1 MPAWWKGKGK
11 KSKGGGGAA
20 AAAVAV
26 AGGEKAGRSF
36 DEALLGKGGGKQQ
49 QQVAVVVRH
58 PLPRPAS
65 LPAPLPSSTTPG
77 SGSGSGSASASSA
90 GSSSLGSSAASDE
103 PPDLGTYRVPDASYA
118 LPGRTLA
125 IDSRKQSPLLEEG
138 RFFTNNQVLDHA
150 RLSETSVSPRKESYL
165 LNLDLSNDRTAY
177 CHGRKST
184 EIVFNTRVP
193 SSPPSSKGQIPCPT
207 SPVQSRAFGQC
218 PGSPTAWQDDSR
230 SSSSPHPLPR
240 PPGPPGPPGS
250 PCSSSRSV
258 SSQWKKGKLLGS
270 GTFGQVYQGFN
281 SEGGQMCAIKE
292 VKVISDDSNSKEC
305 LRQLHQEIALL
316 SQLSHPNIVQYYG
329 SDLSSETLS
338 VYLEYVSGGSI
349 HKLLQEYGAFGEA
362 VLRNYT
368 AQILSGLAYL
378 HGRNTVHRDIKGAN
392 ILVDPNGD
400 IKLADFGMAKH
411 ISAHT
416 SIKSFKGSPYW
427 MAPEVIMNSNGYSL
441 SVDIWSL
448 GCTIIEMAT
457 ARPPWIQYE
466 GVAAI
471 FKIGNS
477 KDIPD
482 IPDHLSLEA
491 KNFLKLCLQRD
502 PAARP
507 TAAKLME
514 HPFVKDLVANRSFR
528 SGMSKDL
535 SPTSFDRKGGMVQT
549 SNRSLSPLRD
559 PDLTM
564 RNLQVPTSAIP
575 SISTRRISAINPS
588 NVRMNMSLPVSPCS
602 SPLRQYRQLNRSCM
616 PSPPHPA
623 YSAGAANY
631 SPINNALYPTRP
643 SNHLPDPWLE
653 ISQLKT
659 PPFDSPRRL

>member
-1 MPAWWKGKGK
+1 MV
-11 KSKGGGGAA
+11 S
-20 AAAVAV
+20 
-26 AGGEKAGRSF
+26 
-36 DEALLGKGGGKQQ
+36 
-49 QQVAVVVRH
+49 
-58 PLPRPAS
+58 
-65 LPAPLPSSTTPG
+65 
-77 SGSGSGSASASSA
+77 
-90 GSSSLGSSAASDE
+90 
-103 PPDLGTYRVPDASYA
+103 DASYVFS
-118 LPGRTLA
+118 GRTLT
-125 IDSRKQSPLLEEG
+125 IDSKKQSLLLEEEH
-138 RFFTNNQVLDHA
+138 FFTNNQALEHS
-150 RLSETSVSPRKESYL
+150 RLSETSVSPRKEFYL
-165 LNLDLSNDRTAY
+165 HNLDLSNDQTAY
-177 CHGRKST
+177 CRGRNST
-184 EIVFNTRVP
+184 EIVFSTRTT
-193 SSPPSSKGQIPCPT
+193 SSPPSSKGHNPFPP
-207 SPVQSRAFGQC
+207 SPVHSRAFGHC
-218 PGSPTAWQDDSR
+218 PGSPTARHDDSR
-230 SSSSPHPLPR
+230 SSSSSHPLPR
-240 PPGPPGPPGS
+240 PPGS
-250 PCSSSRSV
+250 PCPSSCSLN
-258 SSQWKKGKLLGS
+258 SQWKKGKLLGS

-292 VKVISDDSNSKEC
+292 VKVISDDSSSKEC
-305 LRQLHQEIALL
+305 LRQLNQEMVLL

-329 SDLSSETLS
+329 SELSNETLS

-362 VLRNYT
+362 VLRSYT

-411 ISAHT
+411 ISAYT

-448 GCTIIEMAT
+448 GCTILEMVT
-457 ARPPWIQYE
+457 ARPPWSQYE

-482 IPDHLSLEA
+482 IPDHLSFEA

-507 TAAKLME
+507 TAAQLME
-514 HPFVKDLVANRSFR
+514 HPFVKDLDVNKSSR
-528 SGMSKDL
+528 SGMTRDMFS
-535 SPTSFDRKGGMVQT
+535 TSSDGKGSAT
-549 SNRSLSPLRD
+549 SIEFSSHRSLSPLRD
-559 PDLTM
+559 RGLMT
-564 RNLQVPTSAIP
+564 RNLPGPAIP

-588 NVRMNMSLPVSPCS
+588 NAHMNMSLPVSPCS
-602 SPLRQYRQLNRSCM
+602 SPLRQYRQSNWSCV

-631 SPINNALYPTRP
+631 SPINKALYPTRP
-643 SNHLPDPWLE
+643 SSYHADPWLE
-653 ISQLKT
+653 ISQLKAQ
-659 PPFDSPRRL
+659 PFDSPRRL